1 MSTQGRKH
9 ATQEAVEQPSNDNAA
24 APVVKAVSYRDSSL
38 RRCVTSFDLDRH
50 YIPFLQNAAFFA
62 EISRH
67 VRKVPT
73 TDLPTMG
80 VTFDPKNDDITL
92 YWNPDFVKNVEAFN
106 AKQKDLG
113 DTMIHSLLTH
123 EFYHL
128 VFRHLSARRKTPH
141 KWWNIATD
149 AAINSI
155 ITNNE
160 CGRGGTGILPPGGI
174 IPGRWPT
181 KVDGRE
187 LTKEEKDAAPFA
199 AEIAKWP
206 TMQASE
212 VYFMLVQKYA
222 EEQRDKCP
230 VHGKGKKQK
239 SQGRKGDEST
249 QDGQG
254 DQPGGGT
261 KPGDDGH
268 GQGEPKCTCGSDGL
282 DGFDSI
288 DSHDLWDD
296 IPDELR
302 EIVEGRLRELV
313 RKAVNHADTHP
324 NGWGNM
330 PSTMQAEI
338 RKSVSDEV
346 DWRRLL
352 RQFFG
357 TLIRGDRS
365 TSIKKINRR
374 YPYVHP
380 GVKRNHVPKVL
391 IAYDRSGSVS
401 DEACELFFGECA
413 TLGQVV
419 EFDVVE
425 FDTHCGPVQTWR
437 RGGGPPPVA
446 SRRGRCGGTDFN
458 APAELADAPENR
470 GRWDGLIYM
479 TDGECSEPVKTRIKR
494 AWVIAPGQHLMF
506 ATTDTVI
513 NLTKERSAKGAW
525 R

>member
-1 MSTQGRKH
+1 MSDKTQADH
-9 ATQEAVEQPSNDNAA
+9 NVNDEAKRACSP
-24 APVVKAVSYRDSSL
+24 L
-38 RRCVTSFDLDRH
+38 RRCETDFQLDRH

-67 VRKVPT
+67 VFKVPT
-73 TDLPTMG
+73 RDLPTMG
-80 VTFDPKNDDITL
+80 VTFDVKNDDITL
-92 YWNPDFVKNVEAFN
+92 YWNPDFVKSLEAFN
-106 AKQKDLG
+106 NKQKDLG
-113 DTMIHSLLTH
+113 DTMIHGVLTH

-128 VFRHLSARRKTPH
+128 VFRHLSSRRKTPH

-160 CGRGGTGILPPGGI
+160 SGRGGAGLLPPGGI
-174 IPGRWPT
+174 IPGCWPT

-187 LTKEEKDAAPFA
+187 LSKEEKDAAPFA
-199 AEIAKWP
+199 AEIASWP

-212 VYFMLVQKYA
+212 VYYMLIQKFA
-222 EEQRDKCP
+222 EEQRNKCP
-230 VHGKGKKQK
+230 VHGKGSKKDKEQEK
-239 SQGRKGDEST
+239 EKGGS
-249 QDGQG
+249 
-254 DQPGGGT
+254 
-261 KPGDDGH
+261 
-268 GQGEPKCTCGSDGL
+268 KCTCGGDDL

-288 DSHDLWDD
+288 DSHDVWDNV
-296 IPDELR
+296 PDEMR
-302 EIVEGRLRELV
+302 DIVEGRLRELV
-313 RKAVNHADTHP
+313 RKAVNHADTSP

-330 PSTMQAEI
+330 PSDMRMEI

-374 YPYVHP
+374 YPYIHP
-380 GVKRNHVPKVL
+380 GTKRNHVPKVL

-401 DEACELFFGECA
+401 NEACELFFGECA
-413 TLGQVV
+413 TLSRSVD
-419 EFDVVE
+419 FDVVE
-425 FDTHCGPVQTWR
+425 FDTHCGQVQTWR
-437 RGGGPPPVA
+437 RGGQPPVA
-446 SRRGRCGGTDFN
+446 ARNRGRCGGTDFN
-458 APAELADAPENR
+458 APARLVDASENR

-479 TDGECSEPVKTRIKR
+479 TDGECSAPVMTRIKR
-494 AWVIAPGQHLMF
+494 AWVIAPGEQLMF
-506 ATTDTVI
+506 PTTDVVI
-513 NLTKERSAKGAW
+513 NLTKDRSVKGAW